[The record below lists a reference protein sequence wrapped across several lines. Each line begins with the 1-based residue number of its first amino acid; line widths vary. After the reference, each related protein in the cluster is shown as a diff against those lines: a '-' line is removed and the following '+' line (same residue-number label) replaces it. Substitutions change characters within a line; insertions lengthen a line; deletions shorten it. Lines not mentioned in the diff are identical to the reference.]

1 MFKDQGILFLYT
13 ETPLHP
19 GSGTS
24 VGTVDLPIQRERH
37 TDYPLIQ
44 GSGIKGALRDLAY
57 QIEEILKM
65 RKECKQLKVQM
76 ESASSEG
83 EKETF
88 AQRLACLEAKL
99 RNGLARLTTAF
110 GPETDRADEHSGSLS
125 FSDARILLFPV
136 RSLQGVFAWATCPFV
151 LRRFQ
156 RDLDWLGEKNDWSIP
171 TVIEESKALVTNG
184 STVQVRDDGVVLEE
198 YHFEAQPNLVV
209 EKIAEYLA
217 NTAQIFPQDPAYSYW
232 KERLYDKRDGGIRSN
247 LVILSD
253 NAFRDFARF
262 STEVLTRIRIN
273 EETGVV
279 ATGALWSEEHLPSDT
294 LLYSLALATDPR
306 TDHDTI
312 KTAAD
317 VLSLLEELLQ
327 NDKVQGVAQFGG
339 DETVGRGLVR
349 VSFWKGTKEAKEV
362 TA

>member
-57 QIEEILKM
+57 QVKGATKRKREEFNQLRGRSEDQLGAEEKSKKEELRKLILP
-65 RKECKQLKVQM
+65 
-76 ESASSEG
+76 
-83 EKETF
+83 
-88 AQRLACLEAKL
+88 LEA
-99 RNGLARLTTAF
+99 TF
-110 GPETDRADEHSGSLS
+110 GPETDRADEHAGALS

-136 RSLQGVFAWATCPFV
+136 RSLQGVFAWATCPLV

-156 RDLDWLGEKNDWSIP
+156 RDLALIGKRVDWEIP
-171 TVIEESKALVTNG
+171 TEIEDGKALVTDD
-184 STVQVRDDGVVLEE
+184 SSVQVPGDGIVLEE
-198 YHFEAQPNLVV
+198 YHFEAQSDSVV
-209 EKIAEYLA
+209 GSIAECLA
-217 NTAQIFPQDPAYSYW
+217 NTAQIFPSDSAYSYW
-232 KERLYDKRDGGIRSN
+232 KERLYSKRGDRVRSN
-247 LVILSD
+247 LVILPD

-262 STEVLTRIRIN
+262 STEVLTRIRID
-273 EETGVV
+273 EEKGTV
-279 ATGALWSEEHLPSDT
+279 ARGALWSEEHLPSDT

-306 TDHDTI
+306 VDYDTI
-312 KTAAD
+312 KTAAE
-317 VLSLLEELLQ
+317 VLSFLKKLLQ
-327 NDKVQGVAQFGG
+327 DEKVQGVAQFGG

-349 VSFWKGTKEAKEV
+349 VSFWKGVKEAKEEV
-362 TA
+362 IA